1 MAGSGSP
8 NAGDPNRSKHDGPST
23 SQTCSALQ
31 PCSTPY
37 SLQSILTI
45 SFMRTELVYPTR
57 PGNRVQAGA
66 VPEDIWIDIAK
77 DLEPIDVIRLGQT
90 CRFLRG
96 VTSTGTLWK
105 MILRSVCS
113 RYKLFAPSYPVDD
126 MTVAHLQ
133 RIALGP
139 YLWAKLVKKHAVRA
153 EELAE
158 QSKPITHVSTTSTA
172 TMMLRRMH
180 DPNFMV
186 PGGRFLVVLRNR
198 QPWTPQ
204 ETGLDS
210 PVLELWDLG
219 VAGTSLKP
227 EPILI
232 SQTDTGLPPSLVI
245 GMTVFSGEDGSTTL
259 TAVVV
264 SHSDDSGEH
273 FFSVFTA
280 EFRCERSVQPSFQPA
295 SRLVVPKIQDHLW
308 SVVALYNNVLL
319 FEALDNGVNLVWDF
333 VAQTYTAFRFSF
345 YDQFSRT
352 TPLLFNGDTYAALLS
367 NPNVAALSKIP
378 KLTTI
383 PAGRDIA
390 SFPDL
395 RIISDAPTSTIPA
408 YHDVISR
415 GEPFS
420 REGRFLSTVLP
431 QYRDEAVPVSGHD
444 YSSVPTADCMTRYEF
459 SLGPG
464 PDGARDT
471 ISYKPYMRA
480 IMPEPKNMRITHV
493 GTREHFSSSFFSSSQ
508 LQYFPYRGDQGR
520 SIACIYSMIPQADS
534 LMETQTPLE
543 GVTERN
549 AQQSDGRAF
558 SNSEQTYPATL
569 MLTPLPRNRTFY
581 SSCIS
586 SGRLLSCTNGSDSQF
601 FLEDYLW

>member
-1 MAGSGSP
+1 M
-8 NAGDPNRSKHDGPST
+8 H
-23 SQTCSALQ
+23 
-31 PCSTPY
+31 
-37 SLQSILTI
+37 
-45 SFMRTELVYPTR
+45 TELEYPTR

-126 MTVAHLQ
+126 MTAAHLQ

-139 YLWAKLVKKHAVRA
+139 YLWARLVERHAVCA
-153 EELAE
+153 EDLTE
-158 QSKPITHVSTTSTA
+158 QSKPITHVSATSTA

-210 PVLELWDLG
+210 PVLELWDMG
-219 VAGTSLKP
+219 VSGTSLKP

-319 FEALDNGVNLVWDF
+319 FEALDNG
-333 VAQTYTAFRFSF
+333 
-345 YDQFSRT
+345 FSRT
-352 TPLLFNGDTYAALLS
+352 TPLLFKGDTYAALWS
-367 NPNVAALSKIP
+367 NPDVVALSKIP
-378 KLTTI
+378 KLTAI

-395 RIISDAPTSTIPA
+395 RIISDAPTFTLPA
-408 YHDVISR
+408 DQNAISR

-420 REGRFLSTVLP
+420 REGRFLSTVFP
-431 QYRDEAVPVSGHD
+431 QYRDEVVPIAGHG
-444 YSSVPTADCMTRYEF
+444 YSSVPTAESMTRYEF
-459 SLGPG
+459 NLVSG
-464 PDGARDT
+464 PDGTRDT
-471 ISYKPYMRA
+471 IAYKPFMRA
-480 IMPEPKNMRITHV
+480 RMPEPKNMRITHV

-520 SIACIYSMIPQADS
+520 SIACIYSMIPPDNP
-534 LMETQTPLE
+534 METQTSLE

-558 SNSEQTYPATL
+558 SNNEQTHPATL

-586 SGRLLSCTNGSDSQF
+586 SGRLLSCTNGSDSRF